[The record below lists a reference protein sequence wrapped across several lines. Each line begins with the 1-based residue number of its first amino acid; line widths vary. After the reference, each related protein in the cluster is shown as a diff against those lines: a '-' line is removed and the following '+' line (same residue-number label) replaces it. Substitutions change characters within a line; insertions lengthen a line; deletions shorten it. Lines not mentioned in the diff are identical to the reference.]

1 MATKATNTA
10 ILNAMRS
17 EYELENRIPEA
28 TLTNLSEIFT
38 TMMSY
43 SQGKIRLFHL
53 YLRESVYRPWTQ
65 QLGEILLLCTKKTLC
80 AMV

>member
-53 YLRESVYRPWTQ
+53 YLRESVYRLWTQ

-80 AMV
+80 VMV